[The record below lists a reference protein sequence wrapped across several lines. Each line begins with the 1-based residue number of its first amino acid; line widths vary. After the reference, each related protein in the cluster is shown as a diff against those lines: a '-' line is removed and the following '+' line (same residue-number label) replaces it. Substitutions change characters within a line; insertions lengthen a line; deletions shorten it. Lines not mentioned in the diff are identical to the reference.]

1 MMQSDLRIR
10 PLTEADLPAVIAM
23 EKRCFPEDPW
33 PESVFRSALMDEL
46 CFWLAAEREGRVI
59 GYAGMQA
66 VLDEGY
72 VDNVAVDP
80 DHRRQGTALALM
92 RGLLAE
98 SRRKG
103 LRFLSLEVRA
113 GNAPAI
119 ALYASLGF
127 ETVGRRRGYYLRPP
141 EDALIMT
148 KYFEEKEP

>member
-10 PLTEADLPAVIAM
+10 PLTEADLPAVIAT
-23 EKRCFPEDPW
+23 EKRCFPEDSW

>member
-80 DHRRQGTALALM
+80 DHRRQGAALSLM